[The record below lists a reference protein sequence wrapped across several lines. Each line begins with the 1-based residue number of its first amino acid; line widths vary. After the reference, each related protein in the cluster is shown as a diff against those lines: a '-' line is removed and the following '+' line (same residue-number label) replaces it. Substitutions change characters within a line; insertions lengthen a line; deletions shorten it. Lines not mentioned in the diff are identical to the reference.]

1 MHPAVSSLK
10 KRQLLLYAMAA
21 IVFFLVCL
29 GRSAGVGYAS
39 LPVVAEKLTCSPE
52 ALTDDVVLNIDMK
65 VPHAGELAIV
75 RPDSEYFFVAQ
86 RVQGQTP
93 LRAIPS
99 DIFRN
104 ILTLRISPKTFVA
117 HRWRKGAPDYELVF
131 TQPGTYKI
139 ILGEP
144 LESDVGIGK
153 QVCEISFVKK
163 SAK

>member
-1 MHPAVSSLK
+1 MQPAVSSLK
-10 KRQLLLYAMAA
+10 KRQLLLYATAA
-21 IVFFLVCL
+21 FVFLFCL
-29 GRSAGVGYAS
+29 GTSAGVRYSS
-39 LPVVAEKLTCSPE
+39 LPAVAEKLTCSPE

-75 RPDSEYFFVAQ
+75 RPDGEYFFVAQ

-93 LRAIPS
+93 VRAIPS

-117 HRWRKGAPDYELVF
+117 HRWRKDAPDYELVF

-144 LESDVGIGK
+144 LESDVGIVK
-153 QVCEISFVKK
+153 QVCEISLVKK